1 MHDQPKR
8 RGDRDL
14 RAQSVVLGY
23 VLDQDP
29 HVHPSIPC
37 VVSDLAE
44 DASDTYERAIRDLT
58 SAGLLRCPGGIVYPT
73 EAALRFD
80 RLELP

>member
-23 VLDQDP
+23 VLDQ
-29 HVHPSIPC
+29 HPTHASIPAI
-37 VVSDLAE
+37 VHDLPE
-44 DASDTYERAIRDLT
+44 DAGDAYERAIRDLT
-58 SAGLLRCPGGIVYPT
+58 CAGPLRCPGGIVEPS

-80 RLELP
+80 SLPLP

>member
-1 MHDQPKR
+1 MQGQPKR
-8 RGDRDL
+8 RGNRDL

-29 HVHPSIPC
+29 HVHPSIPS
-37 VVSDLAE
+37 VVHALAE
-44 DASDTYERAIRDLT
+44 DASDAYERAIRDLT
-58 SAGLLRCPGGIVYPT
+58 GAGLLRCPGGIVEPT

-80 RLELP
+80 SLPLP